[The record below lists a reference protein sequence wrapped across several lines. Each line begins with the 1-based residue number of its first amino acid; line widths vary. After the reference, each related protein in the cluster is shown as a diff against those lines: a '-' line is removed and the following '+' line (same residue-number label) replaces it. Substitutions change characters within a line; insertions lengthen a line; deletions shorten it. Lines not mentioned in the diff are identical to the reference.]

1 MMHALLPDLAHDRQ
15 ARLADDARRHRVMPA
30 PHRAGPRQAAAVVLA
45 WMSRLS
51 AAGVRR
57 LDGRVAD
64 DLARRLVPCDG
75 V

>member
-1 MMHALLPDLAHDRQ
+1 MHTLLPDLAHDHQ
-15 ARLADDARRHRVMPA
+15 ARLADDARRHRVLPGTQ
-30 PHRAGPRQAAAVVLA
+30 RAGLRHAAALVLA
-45 WMSRLS
+45 RISHLS

-57 LDGRVAD
+57 LDGRIAD